1 MLGKVQYALEIE
13 KRICF
18 LKKNVYRKGRD
29 LSRKNTTIFL
39 IIYPLIPPNDGKD

>member
-13 KRICF
+13 KRTCF
-18 LKKNVYRKGRD
+18 LEKNVYRKGRD

-39 IIYPLIPPNDGKD
+39 IMFPLIPPKEGKD